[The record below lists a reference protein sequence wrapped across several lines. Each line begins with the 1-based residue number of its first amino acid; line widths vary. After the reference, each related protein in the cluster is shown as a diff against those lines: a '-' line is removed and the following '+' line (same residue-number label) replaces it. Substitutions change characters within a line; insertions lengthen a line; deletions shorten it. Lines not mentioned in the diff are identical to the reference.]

1 MSFTSYKKNKT
12 ESLKND
18 YNNNVRALYLKTIRI
33 INYIKRLRI
42 NNSRKRR
49 IINWYVNQYYSNVN
63 KLRRK
68 LNADIAAI
76 VEMVETPSAI
86 YKACLVGINYTGTQ
100 NQLNGCINDAE
111 TFKQELIQHGF
122 KDSEINVLT
131 DLTNIK
137 ATRQNIL
144 SNFTTLLKT
153 AKEGDTIV
161 FCYSGHGTYTMD
173 KTGDETD
180 GNDECIV
187 PCDLNLIT
195 DDELKAIID
204 ATLPKGVN
212 LVCFFDSC
220 HSGTMMDLPFSYSAD
235 SNYETRVTNNK
246 TTNTSGN
253 VVMISGCLDEQTSM
267 DSNFNGVWA
276 GALTTAFSKSVN
288 EPENDTWKKL
298 ITSMELYLNASNY
311 TQKPQLSISG
321 PTSSINDKHPFNTN
335 K

>member
-1 MSFTSYKKNKT
+1 MSNKS
-12 ESLKND
+12 EKINRLKND
-18 YNNNVRALYLKTIRI
+18 YNKNVRALYLKIINI

-42 NNSRKRR
+42 NGYRKRI
-49 IINWYVNQYYSNVN
+49 IINWYVKQYYSSVN
-63 KLRRK
+63 KLRIK
-68 LNADIAAI
+68 LNSDIAAIQSI
-76 VEMVETPSAI
+76 VEMVETPSAN
-86 YKACLVGINYTGTQ
+86 YKAILVGINYTGTR
-100 NQLNGCINDAE
+100 NQLNGCINDTE
-111 TFKQELIQHGF
+111 TFKQELIKIGF

-131 DLTNIK
+131 DLTRIK

-153 AKEGDTIV
+153 AKEGETIV

-187 PCDLNLIT
+187 PCDINLIT

-267 DSNFNGVWA
+267 DSNYGGKWA
-276 GALTTAFSKSVN
+276 GAMTTAFSNAVKDN
-288 EPENDTWKKL
+288 ENDTWQKL
-298 ITSMELYLNASNY
+298 LLSMEKYLSENQY
-311 TQKPQLSISG
+311 TQKPQFCMGG
-321 PTSSINDKHPFNTN
+321 PTCSITDKHPF
-335 K
+335 KSA